1 MAKVL
6 LLILA
11 SMAVFLKVEPVY
23 RLVLWVNLHCSMS
36 LEVILDLLRYDMKG
50 IFHSWA
56 LKDDRQP
63 RILII
68 IMIISFN

>member
-1 MAKVL
+1 MANVL

-23 RLVLWVNLHCSMS
+23 RLARWMHLPCSMS
-36 LEVILDLLRYDMKG
+36 LEVILDLLRYDMNG

-56 LKDDRQP
+56 LKTTGN
-63 RILII
+63 LEY
-68 IMIISFN
+68 